1 MGMVSWVYDKRRSA
15 KSARKKNAGEGEDF
29 LILIFNK
36 VRWVQ

>member
-1 MGMVSWVYDKRRSA
+1 MGMVSWVYDKRSSA
-15 KSARKKNAGEGEDF
+15 KSASKKNTGEAEDF

>member
-1 MGMVSWVYDKRRSA
+1 MGIVSLVYDKRRSP
-15 KSARKKNAGEGEDF
+15 KVLEKKNAGEGDDF